1 MRHDGDD
8 TQRPRRAV
16 WPVIVGVLAC
26 LAALAGMVSLDA
38 FRAGRATQAVE
49 QPTAQSL
56 GEGGARGGVDVPD
69 AQPNVAAQVPAPDG
83 APAFDVV
90 RTDKAGQ
97 TIVAGRAPPG
107 SEVSLLVDGI
117 TRAETRSDGQGN
129 FVVFASLGSSV
140 EARVMWLLAR
150 MGGGEGV
157 ISLETV
163 ILAPEDGPAAAGMAA
178 VGAPHG
184 LTLSPRGTQAP
195 GGIDAAQA
203 VPGAAIAAVTGAT
216 AANGG
221 DPPSAGASVP
231 PAVSVSGGDDA
242 GARDV
247 ASGPTPDAR
256 PAVAQTR
263 PLISDAA
270 GVRVLDAP
278 PLSSAGA
285 VRLDTLSYGAD
296 GAVILQG
303 RAAPGGRVTAQLDG
317 ASVGRVNPGADGQWT
332 LRLPGVAPGDYRL
345 DITREDVDGRI
356 SDRMTVPFRR
366 EAPDVIAAALGL
378 AGARVVT
385 VQPGATLWAIARD
398 RYGDG
403 TRYVQV
409 YEANRIAIANPDLI
423 FPGQVFDLP
432 DPDRP

>member
-1 MRHDGDD
+1 
-8 TQRPRRAV
+8 
-16 WPVIVGVLAC
+16 
-26 LAALAGMVSLDA
+26 
-38 FRAGRATQAVE
+38 
-49 QPTAQSL
+49 
-56 GEGGARGGVDVPD
+56 
-69 AQPNVAAQVPAPDG
+69 
-83 APAFDVV
+83 
-90 RTDKAGQ
+90 
-97 TIVAGRAPPG
+97 
-107 SEVSLLVDGI
+107 
-117 TRAETRSDGQGN
+117 
-129 FVVFASLGSSV
+129 
-140 EARVMWLLAR
+140 MWLLAR

-163 ILAPEDGPAAAGMAA
+163 ILAPEDGPAAAGIAA
-178 VGAPHG
+178 MGAPHG

>member
-1 MRHDGDD
+1 
-8 TQRPRRAV
+8 
-16 WPVIVGVLAC
+16 
-26 LAALAGMVSLDA
+26 
-38 FRAGRATQAVE
+38 
-49 QPTAQSL
+49 
-56 GEGGARGGVDVPD
+56 
-69 AQPNVAAQVPAPDG
+69 
-83 APAFDVV
+83 
-90 RTDKAGQ
+90 
-97 TIVAGRAPPG
+97 
-107 SEVSLLVDGI
+107 
-117 TRAETRSDGQGN
+117 
-129 FVVFASLGSSV
+129 
-140 EARVMWLLAR
+140 
-150 MGGGEGV
+150 
-157 ISLETV
+157 
-163 ILAPEDGPAAAGMAA
+163 
-178 VGAPHG
+178 
-184 LTLSPRGTQAP
+184 
-195 GGIDAAQA
+195 
-203 VPGAAIAAVTGAT
+203 
-216 AANGG
+216 
-221 DPPSAGASVP
+221 
-231 PAVSVSGGDDA
+231 
-242 GARDV
+242 
-247 ASGPTPDAR
+247 
-256 PAVAQTR
+256 
-263 PLISDAA
+263 LISDAA

-317 ASVGRVNPGADGQWT
+317 ASVGRVNTGADGQWT